1 MLPST
6 RDYSSSDRR
15 VNANLSAH
23 MDPGLS
29 AALSQITA
37 QAPTN
42 RAGSGDAKWAK
53 GYSQGAELG
62 RQMAAARGLD
72 VSKGQEK

>member
-23 MDPGLS
+23 RHPGVS
-29 AALSQITA
+29 EALSQVTA
-37 QAPTN
+37 QAPTS

-53 GYSQGAELG
+53 GYSQGVELG
-62 RQMAAARGLD
+62 RQMAAARGLN
-72 VSKGQEK
+72 VEGQEK